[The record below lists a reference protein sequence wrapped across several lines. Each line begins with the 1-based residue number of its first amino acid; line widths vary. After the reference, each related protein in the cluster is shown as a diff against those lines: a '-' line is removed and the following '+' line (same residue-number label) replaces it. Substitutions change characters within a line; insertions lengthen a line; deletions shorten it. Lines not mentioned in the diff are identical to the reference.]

1 LRALN
6 ATKDRNQSVLPFE
19 SELKLAFT
27 NLDQVFA
34 SLDEGLIL
42 GEDGLIGIQLP
53 ALSRGILFEHVLVMN
68 ANSLPFLAAVNALV
82 ESRNAFLDVSFQHVH
97 LVDLSSASLD
107 DLIGNLGEQTLHSLG
122 GVVVFAQLPNDSHVV
137 ERLRQN
143 FGDVLWAALLDLPA
157 RF

>member
-1 LRALN
+1 
-6 ATKDRNQSVLPFE
+6 
-19 SELKLAFT
+19 
-27 NLDQVFA
+27 
-34 SLDEGLIL
+34 
-42 GEDGLIGIQLP
+42 
-53 ALSRGILFEHVLVMN
+53 MN

-82 ESRNAFLDVSFQHVH
+82 EIRNAFLDVSFQHVH